1 MIRKPFVSSV
11 SPKFISFVI
20 LKALTVA
27 SVLLRRGALVIVYI
41 NELILL
47 SAGEGDHIA
56 FTPPLRG
63 DPSFLIRSICIRG
76 ANDCALLG
84 ATMQFLPQ
92 VSLEILS
99 VFLFSSKLDFGKQ
112 QVVMGPRWRS
122 EN

>member
-56 FTPPLRG
+56 FTPRCGGTPAFLS
-63 DPSFLIRSICIRG
+63 DPSAFEVLMTVPS
-76 ANDCALLG
+76 
-84 ATMQFLPQ
+84 
-92 VSLEILS
+92 
-99 VFLFSSKLDFGKQ
+99 
-112 QVVMGPRWRS
+112 
-122 EN
+122 